1 MTQTEQSKAAKK
13 FSEDWK
19 DKGYEKGESQKF
31 WLDLLCNVFGIKDFA
46 NLGTKIYLWASIVTA
61 STLGCYKQL

>member
-19 DKGYEKGESQKF
+19 DKGYEKKVS
-31 WLDLLCNVFGIKDFA
+31 IDF
-46 NLGTKIYLWASIVTA
+46 KYF
-61 STLGCYKQL
+61 